1 MSWIVNVKKMED
13 GRSFIWLSEAK
24 AMESGVMI
32 ATGRKTPGFVS
43 TAGGDLVTVEESL
56 RRSLGVMTSEPMLEY
71 GTKRLI
77 MGCMVGKQLEDILL
91 DDGGDD
97 IEQVV

>member
-1 MSWIVNVKKMED
+1 MWVVNVKEMED
-13 GRSFIWLSEAK
+13 GHSFIWLTEAK
-24 AMESGVMI
+24 AMESGVVI

-43 TAGGDLVTVEESL
+43 TAGGELAVVEESL
-56 RRSLGVMTSEPMLEY
+56 RRSLEVMTSESMLEY
-71 GTKRLI
+71 GKKRLI

>member
-1 MSWIVNVKKMED
+1 MWVVNVKKMED

-24 AMESGVMI
+24 AMESGVMVS
-32 ATGRKTPGFVS
+32 TGRKTPGFVS

-56 RRSLGVMTSEPMLEY
+56 RRSLEVMTSESMLEY
-71 GTKRLI
+71 GKKRLI

-97 IEQVV
+97 IEQMV